1 MNKKIEGAA
10 DASKARE
17 ARAAR
22 EAREMGEAEA
32 AAIEL
37 VEMTTK
43 FSGVLFRKAE
53 LDKNF
58 EKVYTRFVEKMVE
71 FELVGNSENI
81 LEIFGE
87 TGG

>member
-1 MNKKIEGAA
+1 MNKKIG
-10 DASKARE
+10 
-17 ARAAR
+17 
-22 EAREMGEAEA
+22 EMGEIGEAEA

-53 LDKNF
+53 LDNNF

-71 FELVGNSENI
+71 FEIFGNSENI